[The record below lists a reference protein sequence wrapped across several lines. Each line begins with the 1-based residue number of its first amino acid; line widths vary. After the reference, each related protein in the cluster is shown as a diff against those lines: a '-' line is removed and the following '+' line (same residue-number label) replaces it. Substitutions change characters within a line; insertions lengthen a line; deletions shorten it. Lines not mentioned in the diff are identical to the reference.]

1 MWTPISTAPIF
12 NLGNILIETFTVF
25 IGDSSHVFWEKNPN
39 GNAKKWSI
47 NDKSHSTALHA
58 GIRPSTISMQ
68 FSAIS
73 LPRLFLQT
81 FQTSSKLLFLYNFS
95 LYWSL
100 GLRIVAVN
108 PLLLLLL
115 LFFSFPFSFSENSFL
130 LMASHILENFC
141 LKQANPSPSL
151 SIDEHDMQWNRFLTY
166 PLKQYAPHSSNLVLF
181 LIGVAIL
188 FILYSAS
195 AIHINIG
202 LESHRRRAAEALRFE

>member
-115 LFFSFPFSFSENSFL
+115 LFFSFFFFWKFLPSYGLTYFGKFLPQTGQPFAFFINRW
-130 LMASHILENFC
+130 AWYAV
-141 LKQANPSPSL
+141 KQIFDL
-151 SIDEHDMQWNRFLTY
+151 SIKAVCATF
-166 PLKQYAPHSSNLVLF
+166 F
-181 LIGVAIL
+181 
-188 FILYSAS
+188 
-195 AIHINIG
+195 
-202 LESHRRRAAEALRFE
+202 